1 VSDVVSSRPPSSS
14 ATGPGTVTPAAALDG
29 DALVDVL
36 AEERIL
42 DQERLRVVLGVGA
55 ALWLA
60 TALAYLPVS
69 LALEPRPLWHFLVPH
84 GLGWASLL
92 AALAHVRRRPGT
104 MRLGLALSLG
114 FLVPTLT
121 GAVVSTFYRGIVSP
135 FAHGTL
141 VVIAAYAVAAPM
153 PWRRGLPWSLAL
165 ALSWPLGVLALAA
178 LDPALAAQLEDP
190 RLRAD
195 FQETAMALVVG
206 ALLASASQHAQWT
219 IRREVLAQRTRHDY
233 RVLEKLGAGGMGEV
247 FRAYHPGLGREVA
260 LKVLSQ
266 RGDAQLEARF
276 VREVRAMAELAHP
289 GIVRVYDCGA
299 TEDGRL
305 FYTMERLEGR
315 TLAQLVHA
323 RGPLE
328 PARAAYLI
336 REAARALAVAH
347 ARGLVHRDV
356 KPENLFVADVGAQT
370 DVMKVLD
377 FGIAK
382 SLAADAGLT
391 ADGALVG
398 SPRYMAL
405 EQALGEKVD
414 VRADVYALGGALH
427 FALTGAAPVAE
438 PTIFAVVAAHAADL
452 LVPPSALVSTVP
464 AALDAIVLRCLHR
477 DPAERFADAGA
488 LADAL
493 GATGLPDAH
502 RPHRDRADDAAPGGV
517 DREGATRVRPM
528 AGRPLDATPPAR
540 VEGPTRA

>member
-1 VSDVVSSRPPSSS
+1 MSEALSSRSPSSRAPE
-14 ATGPGTVTPAAALDG
+14 ATVAPAAALDG
-29 DALVDVL
+29 DALVDVV
-36 AEERIL
+36 AEERAL
-42 DQERLRVVLGVGA
+42 DQERLRVVLGVGS

-60 TALAYLPVS
+60 TALAYLPVG
-69 LALEPRPLWHFLVPH
+69 LAIEPRPLWHFLVPH
-84 GLGWASLL
+84 ALGWASLL
-92 AALAHVRRRPGT
+92 VARHHVRARAPGT

-114 FLVPTLT
+114 FVVPALS
-121 GAVVSTFYRGIVSP
+121 GAVVSTFYRGVVSP

-141 VVIAAYAVAAPM
+141 VVIAAYAVAAPL

-178 LDPALAAQLEDP
+178 LDPRLAAQLEDA

-195 FQETAMALVVG
+195 FQETSIALLVG
-206 ALLASASQHAQWT
+206 ALLASADQHAQWT
-219 IRREVLAQRTRHDY
+219 IRREVLAQRGRHDY
-233 RVLEKLGAGGMGEV
+233 RVLEQLGAGGMGEV
-247 FRAYHPGLGREVA
+247 FRARHPGLGRDVA

-276 VREVRAMAELAHP
+276 VREVRAMADLAHP

-299 TEDGRL
+299 TDEGRL
-305 FYTMERLEGR
+305 FYTMELLEGR
-315 TLAQLVHA
+315 TLAQLVQG

-347 ARGLVHRDV
+347 ARGLVHRDI
-356 KPENLFVADVGAQT
+356 KPENLFVADVGAET

-382 SLAADAGLT
+382 SLAADASLT

-414 VRADVYALGGALH
+414 ARADVYALGGALH
-427 FALTGAAPVAE
+427 FALTGAAPVADA
-438 PTIFAVVAAHAADL
+438 TIFAVVAAHAADL
-452 LVPPSALVSTVP
+452 LVPPSAIVPGVP
-464 AALDAIVLRCLHR
+464 ASLDAIVMRCLHR
-477 DPAERFADAGA
+477 DPAERFEDAGA
-488 LADAL
+488 LARAL
-493 GATGLPDAH
+493 DATGLPGRH
-502 RPHRDRADDAAPGGV
+502 RPRHDEADDAARGSPEGAV
-517 DREGATRVRPM
+517 DREAATRVRPVRREE
-528 AGRPLDATPPAR
+528 A
-540 VEGPTRA
+540 TRA